1 MKTVLPLFTLV
12 TLGLLITQ
20 SVFGQQKYNKN
31 IADSERFSAG
41 VIIGYNNAQIDGDYQ
56 NGFDKYG
63 ITGGIRGIAR
73 ITSRLDLNIEML
85 YSQKGSRIYSEGH
98 QLLANPKKDRIIDLT
113 YVDAPIYF
121 KWLLKDL
128 ASTWHVELGG
138 IYSRLTNTN
147 ITETVK
153 DPKRDFSFEDIAL
166 DFDKDDIAV
175 LLGFGHTWKNG
186 IALNLRYG
194 FSVKKFYINEDYEVP
209 FSTGLPFVDEVQFLR
224 NYNYSLSLSY
234 TIFQRELKKIKR

>member
-73 ITSRLDLNIEML
+73 ITSRLEC
-85 YSQKGSRIYSEGH
+85 
-98 QLLANPKKDRIIDLT
+98 
-113 YVDAPIYF
+113 F
-121 KWLLKDL
+121 
-128 ASTWHVELGG
+128 
-138 IYSRLTNTN
+138 
-147 ITETVK
+147 TVK
-153 DPKRDFSFEDIAL
+153 K
-166 DFDKDDIAV
+166 
-175 LLGFGHTWKNG
+175 
-186 IALNLRYG
+186 
-194 FSVKKFYINEDYEVP
+194 EVEFIP
-209 FSTGLPFVDEVQFLR
+209 RVI
-224 NYNYSLSLSY
+224 SY
-234 TIFQRELKKIKR
+234 